1 MLIKASRIN
10 NLTDARYFAAKDVQ
24 FLGFNLEA
32 GTPGYLD
39 PMYMR
44 AIREWVEG
52 PLIVGEFSQA
62 PVAEVREAAAFFGLD
77 AVQVTADYLP
87 ELSVL
92 EGLTVLLAVEADQ
105 EAADLETLFRQA
117 ARYVTHFVVHFSAKN
132 DLATSTQS
140 QMDLWKDRCNQYSIL
155 LHWDG
160 SAAELS
166 TLLTAL
172 QPAGLSLTGGGEEQV
187 GVKSF
192 EEVEEIF
199 DWLEERGG

>member
-1 MLIKASRIN
+1 MLIKASHIT

-32 GTPGYLD
+32 GTDGYLD

-52 PLIVGEFSQA
+52 PLIVGEFSQS
-62 PVAEVREAAAFFGLD
+62 PIAEVREAAAFFALD
-77 AVQVTADYLP
+77 AVQVSASYLP
-87 ELSVL
+87 ELAVL

-105 EAADLETLFRQA
+105 ETRALEALFQQA
-117 ARYVTHFVVHFSAKN
+117 APYTAHFVVHFSAKN
-132 DLATSTQS
+132 NAFPLAGQTEFWAN
-140 QMDLWKDRCNQYSIL
+140 LCAQYSIL

-160 SAAELS
+160 PVAEFPA
-166 TLLTAL
+166 LLAAL
-172 QPAGLSLTGGGEEQV
+172 QPAGLSLASGGEEQV

-192 EEVEEIF
+192 EEIEEVF
-199 DWLEERGG
+199 DWLEAQGTD